1 MMRPIGV
8 SRSLHVLTRGAGA
21 LVLGGALFASSPAE
35 ARTVDACQE
44 AWSKAVR
51 SYLTKNR
58 KAAPDGTVPKQQDL
72 DGMEAAA
79 QQWIA
84 AFRPACQ
91 IEADGDKP
99 AARVEAAVIGVKILA
114 RLDTRGCSRFLE
126 YYMQSSRSQ
135 EICRGAA
142 TRPSEITLRNQ
153 IGESIPTR

>member
-1 MMRPIGV
+1 MMRGPT
-8 SRSLHVLTRGAGA
+8 LHVLTRSAGA
-21 LVLGGALFASSPAE
+21 MLIGGALLWSSPAAH

-84 AFRPACQ
+84 AFRPACE

-99 AARVEAAVIGVKILA
+99 SARVEAAMIGVKILA

-142 TRPSEITLRNQ
+142 TRPSEVTLRDQ
-153 IGESIPTR
+153 IGTSIPRR